1 MDPTTA
7 GMNNAQ
13 KDIFNLELKR
23 LKLYQF
29 KNYESIE
36 ISFDEHINCFLGNN
50 GEGKTNLL
58 DAIHYLCFTKS
69 YFNAI
74 DAQNIRNGEEQ
85 CSITGDFLR
94 NEIPEELHCAIR
106 KGQRKVLKRNNKEYD
121 RLSEHIGHFPSVM
134 ITPYDI
140 ELILDGSEVRRKF
153 IDATISQ
160 YSVNYLEQL
169 IQYNHALQSRNNLL
183 KQMGKSNAFMAEHL
197 EPWDHRLDMHAQ
209 TIFSERQHFIDTFLP
224 LFKEVYAYITGDKE
238 NPDIRYEHDDM
249 SQGLLPLLEKNKDRD
264 RILERTSAGPHK
276 DDLDF
281 MLGGISLKKFGSQ
294 GQQKSFL
301 IALKLAQ
308 YLIITRK
315 SGIYPILLLD
325 DLYDKVDETRVSNLL
340 KWLTEHHFG
349 QIFITDT
356 HVDRIPA
363 LLQRLDAKHKAFKIQ
378 NNNSQVIPPENE
390 FAQ

>member
-1 MDPTTA
+1 
-7 GMNNAQ
+7 MNNAQ
-13 KDIFNLELKR
+13 KDIFNLELKQ

-29 KNYESIE
+29 KNYESIDL
-36 ISFDEHINCFLGNN
+36 SFDQHINCFLGNN

-58 DAIHYLCFTKS
+58 DAIHYLCFSKS
-69 YFNAI
+69 YFNAV
-74 DAQNIRNGEEQ
+74 DAQNILNGEDQ
-85 CSITGDFLR
+85 CSITGEFVR
-94 NEIPEELHCAIR
+94 NNIPEQLHCALR
-106 KGQRKVLKRNNKEYD
+106 KGQRKILKRNNKEYE
-121 RLSEHIGHFPSVM
+121 RLSEHIGYFPSVM

-160 YSVNYLEQL
+160 YSSNYLDQL

-183 KQMGKSNAFMAEHL
+183 KQMSKSNQFNLAL
-197 EPWDHRLDMHAQ
+197 VEPWDYRLDHHAKSL
-209 TIFSERQHFIDTFLP
+209 FAERLIFIDEFLP
-224 LFKEVYAYITGDKE
+224 LFKEVYAFITSEKE
-238 NPDIRYEHDDM
+238 TPDIRYEHDDM
-249 SQGLLPLLEKNKDRD
+249 SHGLLALLEKNRDRD
-264 RILERTSAGPHK
+264 RILERTTSGLHK
-276 DDLDF
+276 DDIDF

-325 DLYDKVDETRVSNLL
+325 DLYDKVDESRVTNLL
-340 KWLTEHHFG
+340 KWLTEHHHG

-356 HVDRIPA
+356 HTDRIPA
-363 LLQRLDAKHKAFKIQ
+363 LLSKLKASYRAFKIES
-378 NNNSQVIPPENE
+378 NSSQTIAIEDE
-390 FAQ
+390 FAK

>member
-1 MDPTTA
+1 
-7 GMNNAQ
+7 MNNAQ
-13 KDIFNLELKR
+13 KDIFNLELKQ

-29 KNYESIE
+29 KNYESIDL
-36 ISFDEHINCFLGNN
+36 SFDKHINCFLGNN

-58 DAIHYLCFTKS
+58 DAIHYLCFSKS
-69 YFNAI
+69 YFNAV
-74 DAQNIRNGEEQ
+74 DAQNILNGEDQ
-85 CSITGDFLR
+85 CSITGEFVR
-94 NEIPEELHCAIR
+94 NNIPEQLHCAVR
-106 KGQRKVLKRNNKEYD
+106 KGQRKILKRNNKEYE

-160 YSVNYLEQL
+160 YSSNYLDQL

-183 KQMGKSNAFMAEHL
+183 KQMSKSNQFNPAL
-197 EPWDHRLDMHAQ
+197 IEPWDYRLDHHAKSLFAERL
-209 TIFSERQHFIDTFLP
+209 IFMDEFLP
-224 LFKEVYAYITGDKE
+224 LFKEVYAFITSEKE
-238 NPDIRYEHDDM
+238 TPDIRYEHDDM
-249 SQGLLPLLEKNKDRD
+249 SQGLLALLEKNRDRD
-264 RILERTSAGPHK
+264 RILERTTSGLHK

-325 DLYDKVDETRVSNLL
+325 DLYDKVDESRVTNLL
-340 KWLTEHHFG
+340 KWLTEHHHG

-356 HVDRIPA
+356 HTDRIPA
-363 LLQRLDAKHKAFKIQ
+363 LLSKLQASYRAFKIES
-378 NNNSQVIPPENE
+378 NSSQTIALEDE
-390 FAQ
+390 FAK